1 MEHLVIWWN
10 KSPTI
15 TLFYK
20 KNWLFLLIFQMNFRI
35 MLFSSRKKKP
45 DPIWDFER
53 DWIQHIS

>member
-20 KNWLFLLIFQMNFRI
+20 KKIGYSCS
-35 MLFSSRKKKP
+35 FSR
-45 DPIWDFER
+45 
-53 DWIQHIS
+53 